1 MECKMNKNID
11 FEKLQRRVFL
21 AYQQD
26 GILDL
31 LVGINAT
38 GFALSMLMDSVVF
51 LSLGAMSAILYIL
64 LKQRI
69 TIPRFGFVDF
79 GRDRTVSR
87 RLTILVAIGVLVFI
101 TFLAGA
107 ILPRMN
113 PSPVTKALLDQY
125 HMVIISGMVFGLPC
139 AIVALLLGPRR
150 FYLYALLAVGL
161 PALGGFFGTETYLPM
176 LTLGLLVTATGIWLL
191 AKFMQRY
198 PLDEEA
204 GSGVRG

>member
-51 LSLGAMSAILYIL
+51 LSLGAMSVILYIL

>member
-1 MECKMNKNID
+1 MECKMNKNSD
-11 FEKLQRRVFL
+11 FEKLQRKVFL

-38 GFALSMLMDSVVF
+38 GFAIFMLTDSVIF
-51 LSLGAMSAILYIL
+51 MSIGAMSAILYIL

-69 TIPRFGFVDF
+69 TIPRFGYVDF

-87 RLTILVAIGVLVFI
+87 RLTILVGIGVLVFI

-113 PSPVTKALLDQY
+113 PSLATKALLDQY

-139 AIVALLLGPRR
+139 AIVALLLGLRR

-191 AKFMQRY
+191 AKFTQRY

>member
-1 MECKMNKNID
+1 MNKNSD

-38 GFALSMLMDSVVF
+38 GFALFMLTDSVIF
-51 LSLGAMSAILYIL
+51 MSIGAMSAILYIL

-69 TIPRFGFVDF
+69 TIPRFGYVDF

-87 RLTILVAIGVLVFI
+87 RLTILVGIGVLVFI

-107 ILPRMN
+107 VLPRMN

-161 PALGGFFGTETYLPM
+161 PALGGFLGTETYLPM
-176 LTLGLLVTATGIWLL
+176 LTLGLLVTAAGIWLL

-204 GSGVRG
+204 GSSVRE

>member
-1 MECKMNKNID
+1 MNKNID